1 MNASNKYMKMLLRE
15 ARINW
20 VPVVNKMRGFFF
32 HIRAVHLDII
42 KVLFVHQLMHKW
54 VVLKKKTI
62 LKFTLKFILKQLRHV
77 WVLQLMDYFNDS

>member
-54 VVLKKKTI
+54 VVLKKKNNIKIYVKIYIKTAPTC
-62 LKFTLKFILKQLRHV
+62 LGVTVNGLF
-77 WVLQLMDYFNDS
+77 